1 MTKHLLIISALALV
15 LGACKKQGCTD
26 ETATNYNEKATKDDG
41 SCEYPT
47 TTTYTVPS
55 TYSFTD
61 GNGNSTVSYT
71 GQTDR
76 LNQLDEMIAYAE
88 SGTTSTITSQM
99 LNDMF
104 SNSNN
109 PFSFVSSKQLKDKCF
124 GPDVAMIEGLF
135 VKIANASQV
144 SSQTASS
151 GQAGT
156 LSSGSSTYLF
166 DENGFDCAEMIEKSI
181 MGAVFMN
188 QALNVYFGTDK
199 MNVDNSTAVNASAGD
214 YYTNMEHHWDEAF
227 GYFGVPTDFPTTAA
241 IRFWGKYCN
250 SQDPTL
256 GSNALMMS
264 NFLKGRAAI
273 SNKVYAD
280 RDQSISTIR
289 STWENISAHQAIAY
303 MDKAISFY
311 GSDNAKFLHVLT
323 EAYAFSFNLRYSPLE
338 TRRMNT
344 SEHAALMNQ
353 FGTNLW
359 NLTLQ
364 DLNGIKATLEAK
376 Y

>member
-1 MTKHLLIISALALV
+1 MSKYLLFVTVIALG

-26 ETATNYNEKATKDDG
+26 ETATNYNVKAKKDDG
-41 SCEYPT
+41 SCLYPT
-47 TTTYTVPS
+47 TYSVPS

-61 GNGNSTVSYT
+61 GNGNSTVSYS
-71 GQTDR
+71 GQIDR
-76 LNQLDEMIAYAE
+76 LNQLVEMIAYAE
-88 SGTTSTITSQM
+88 TGISTTISSQT

-109 PFSFVSSKQLKDKCF
+109 PFSFVSTKQLKDKCF
-124 GPDVAMIEGLF
+124 GPDVALIEGLF
-135 VKIANASQV
+135 VTMANASLT
-144 SSQTASS
+144 SSQTASA

-156 LSSGSSTYLF
+156 LTSGTSTYLF

-199 MNVDNSTAVNASAGD
+199 MNVGNTSAVNASAGE
-214 YYTNMEHHWDEAF
+214 YYTTMEHHWDEAF
-227 GYFGVPTDFPTTAA
+227 GYFGVPTDFPTAVGTH
-241 IRFWGKYCN
+241 FWGKYCL
-250 SQDPTL
+250 SQNPTL
-256 GSNALMMS
+256 GCNALMMN

-273 SNKVYAD
+273 SNKEYTD
-280 RDQSISTIR
+280 RDQAIGTIR
-289 STWENISAHQAIAY
+289 KTWENISASQSIDY
-303 MDKAISFY
+303 LNKAISYY
-311 GSDNAKFLHVLT
+311 GTDNAKYLHVLT

-338 TRRMNT
+338 TRRMNNT
-344 SEHAALMNQ
+344 EHTALMSQ

-364 DLNGIKATLEAK
+364 DLNAIKATLVAK